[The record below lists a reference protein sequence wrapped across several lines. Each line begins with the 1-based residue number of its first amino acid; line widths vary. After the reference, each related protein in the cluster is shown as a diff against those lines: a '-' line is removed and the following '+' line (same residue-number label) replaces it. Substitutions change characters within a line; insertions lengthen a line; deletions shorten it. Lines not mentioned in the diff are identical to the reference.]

1 MGFSAVANFELET
14 KQTRIPFHVA
24 LRGSADLLALL
35 MWSGCDAFT

>member
-14 KQTRIPFHVA
+14 KQTRIRSMLH
-24 LRGSADLLALL
+24 RGGARL